1 MIGMYLIHIGT
12 YEKFRMMFDIPCER
26 SLVIKNGVDNIKPR
40 DIHKV
45 DKEIKLIFH
54 PTPWR
59 GLNVILAAMQMIQ
72 NKSSIIRCIFFL

>member
-1 MIGMYLIHIGT
+1 MKNLEWRLIYHV
-12 YEKFRMMFDIPCER
+12 RR
-26 SLVIKNGVDNIKPR
+26 SLVIKNGIDNIKPR

-59 GLNVILAAMQMIQ
+59 GLNVMLAAMQLV
-72 NKSSIIRCIFFL
+72 N